1 MALEIRKRRGSMSDD
16 EKPKLPSAM
25 QHISDFLQELENCIS
40 KVMSGEMPE
49 GQAKVVLGYRKTQLQ
64 ALSLNLRYQQLTKWR
79 TGSEDMPVLAKK
91 NQSGEPDKIV
101 YQWQSRTELD
111 KTRRSGIT
119 RPDKT

>member
-40 KVMSGEMPE
+40 KVTTGEMPE
-49 GQAKVVLGYRKTQLQ
+49 GQAKVILGYRKTQLQ

-101 YQWQSRTELD
+101 
-111 KTRRSGIT
+111 
-119 RPDKT
+119 